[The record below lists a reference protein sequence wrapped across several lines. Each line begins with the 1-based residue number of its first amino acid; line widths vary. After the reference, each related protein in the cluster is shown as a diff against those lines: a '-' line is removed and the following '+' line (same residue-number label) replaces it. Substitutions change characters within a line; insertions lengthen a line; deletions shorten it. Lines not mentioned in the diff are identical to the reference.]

1 MFANEQT
8 VHSLRTILVSTQARF
23 ELDTEH
29 VRAGHVGIFQPQVL
43 FTMSKKDSY
52 IAKMKLQLDE
62 LEAKMN
68 RVEAK
73 AKEAKE
79 DALDKYQEEIGKLR
93 KQSKLAVAKLEELKA
108 ASEETW
114 ESMTME
120 MEKVRDAFI
129 HSFHYFKSQL

>member
-29 VRAGHVGIFQPQVL
+29 VRVGHVGIFQPQPQVL

-73 AKEAKE
+73 AKE

-114 ESMTME
+114 ESMVTE
-120 MEKVRDAFI
+120 MEKVRDAFV